1 MNKRIKKIIIAL
13 ALCSGL
19 FASVAPKIIGI
30 AIQQAFNA
38 DLLNEIAKQTN
49 NRINITLSQINSSW
63 FQTFISLN
71 IEYRAPT
78 ANESISAI
86 ADLNID
92 HGLFILEAKQPKFG
106 LASAEIKIKT
116 DDSKKLAKIFNQM
129 KLELPTLTS
138 NVFIGVNQRLEIA
151 IEIPP
156 LSAENKVF
164 KTNSQGLIVEILFE
178 KDRSVNAK
186 LFSRQID
193 AQDLIRNSEVNV
205 SGLQI
210 TVASEDLN
218 RVEAPSGF
226 SLVIPSIAIMGSTQF
241 SARDVSAVLEI
252 NDSDAND
259 KSVNISQNIS
269 VINIQSGFPIT
280 SLSWASE
287 IKEVRHEIFEK
298 YNQILSSIRSQ
309 ARADPLTAVA
319 EASQIG
325 EEIGLLSIQ
334 NKLELNNHITANIY
348 DDENTVDLKF
358 KFKGLPHLT
367 NLDKL
372 DTNELINHLVASLD
386 ISLGANAVKNSGFTS
401 LIEQYIELGYII
413 DNGERLNLNG
423 KIQDSEL
430 HLNNTTISLEE
441 FFE

>member
-1 MNKRIKKIIIAL
+1 MEKLKFKEMML
-13 ALCSGL
+13 H
-19 FASVAPKIIGI
+19 
-30 AIQQAFNA
+30 
-38 DLLNEIAKQTN
+38 
-49 NRINITLSQINSSW
+49 NI
-63 FQTFISLN
+63 
-71 IEYRAPT
+71 
-78 ANESISAI
+78 
-86 ADLNID
+86 
-92 HGLFILEAKQPKFG
+92 LFILEAKQPKFG

-151 IEIPP
+151 LEIPP

-252 NDSDAND
+252 NDSDAHD
-259 KSVNISQNIS
+259 KSVNIRLVLYQA
-269 VINIQSGFPIT
+269 GFEAFFLSPIFGFRFRQKT
-280 SLSWASE
+280 R
-287 IKEVRHEIFEK
+287 V
-298 YNQILSSIRSQ
+298 NLSSK
-309 ARADPLTAVA
+309 
-319 EASQIG
+319 
-325 EEIGLLSIQ
+325 LLGSFI
-334 NKLELNNHITANIY
+334 
-348 DDENTVDLKF
+348 
-358 KFKGLPHLT
+358 HL
-367 NLDKL
+367 
-372 DTNELINHLVASLD
+372 
-386 ISLGANAVKNSGFTS
+386 
-401 LIEQYIELGYII
+401 
-413 DNGERLNLNG
+413 
-423 KIQDSEL
+423 
-430 HLNNTTISLEE
+430 
-441 FFE
+441 